1 MLPCYFVPVAVGSSG
16 DSRDVVAAARKVRIA
31 CRNSEGAWVMKVVHR
46 IGFRATGMQR
56 RALEALGVK
65 LPSAVSLPGGGEPLL
80 TFDVDED
87 HPNWSLLSALF
98 DGWDVFNMVR
108 TEFTRKELES
118 ARWLEVGAW
127 HHGYPQPHDDE
138 LGYLQ
143 ATYDLTDWCESC
155 GIGMKQK
162 APFQMK
168 REPKW
173 GRNAIMQLTWVY
185 DELFVT
191 PDTWIHAFKPAGV
204 GCRPVLNTKGVELK
218 TVVQLVVETSVGI
231 VTDGLAFERCE
242 RCGRTKYPARHAGR
256 ISGASRR
263 SDRLARAHGRVLR
276 KRRAGRSARAHVAG
290 RRSRA
295 QRRRCPRCGAQAR
308 DGALE
313 RGGPRR
319 ES

>member
-1 MLPCYFVPVAVGSSG
+1 M
-16 DSRDVVAAARKVRIA
+16 RI
-31 CRNSEGAWVMKVVHR
+31 VHR
-46 IGFRATGMQR
+46 VAFAATPAERQK
-56 RALEALGVK
+56 LDELGIKMSKVM
-65 LPSAVSLPGGGEPLL
+65 AMPGGGDPFVAFDIGEDDPTWLRLQTLL
-80 TFDVDED
+80 QRWGHSEGYVST
-87 HPNWSLLSALF
+87 S
-98 DGWDVFNMVR
+98 
-108 TEFTRKELES
+108 FTKKELES

-173 GRNAIMQLTWVY
+173 GRNAIMQLIWVY

-242 RCGRTKYPARHAGR
+242 RCGRTKYLPVTRGAFPALRGVPTASLVRTSEYFG
-256 ISGASRR
+256 SGGQADQRVLMSQ
-263 SDRLARAHGRVLR
+263 DVARALNA
-276 KRRAGRSARAHVAG
+276 AGVR
-290 RRSRA
+290 
-295 QRRRCPRCGAQAR
+295 GAE
-308 DGALE
+308 LMPVTE
-313 RGGPRR
+313 L
-319 ES
+319 

>member
-1 MLPCYFVPVAVGSSG
+1 
-16 DSRDVVAAARKVRIA
+16 
-31 CRNSEGAWVMKVVHR
+31 MKVVHR

-108 TEFTRKELES
+108 TEFTKKELES

-191 PDTWIHAFKPAGV
+191 PDTWIHVFKPAGV

-218 TVVQLVVETSVGI
+218 TVVQLVVETRVGI
-231 VTDGLAFERCE
+231 VTNGLAFERCE
-242 RCGRTKYPARHAGR
+242 RCGRTKYLPVTRGPFPALRDVPTASLVRTSEYFG
-256 ISGASRR
+256 SGGQADQRVLMSQ
-263 SDRLARAHGRVLR
+263 DVARALNAAGVRGAVL
-276 KRRAGRSARAHVAG
+276 KPVTE
-290 RRSRA
+290 
-295 QRRRCPRCGAQAR
+295 
-308 DGALE
+308 L
-313 RGGPRR
+313 
-319 ES
+319 